1 MNAAD
6 ADGVRIEICG
16 AEIVDEL
23 RPLWLALKTHH
34 ACLLPSEGEPRSDDE
49 GWAIRSGNYRE
60 WIKED
65 DAFFTIAR
73 LTATGAPVAY
83 AFTTLLS
90 AGPTWPTP
98 ARIGYVESLV
108 VAPTT
113 RGTGLGRRML
123 QAVWDQLQTV
133 GATEIRLGVIAANA
147 PARAFYEAL
156 GFEAFEV
163 TMRVGERP

>member
-1 MNAAD
+1 MSSTED
-6 ADGVRIEICG
+6 VRIEICG

-23 RPLWLALKTHH
+23 RPLWTALKAHH
-34 ACLLPSEGEPRSDDE
+34 ASVLPSEGEPRSDDE

-65 DAFFTIAR
+65 DAFFTVAR
-73 LTATGAPVAY
+73 TAATGAPVAY

-90 AGPTWPTP
+90 AGPTWPIP

-113 RGTGLGRRML
+113 RGGGLGRRML
-123 QAVWDQLQTV
+123 QTVWDQLQTV

-147 PARAFYEAL
+147 PARAFYGAL
-156 GFEAFEV
+156 GFETFEV
-163 TMRVGERP
+163 TMRIAERP

>member
-1 MNAAD
+1 MTGSPD
-6 ADGVRIEICG
+6 VRVEICG
-16 AEIVDEL
+16 VEVVDEL
-23 RPLWLALKTHH
+23 RPLWLALKAHH
-34 ACLLPSEGEPRSDDE
+34 TAILPSEGQPRSDDE

-73 LTATGAPVAY
+73 TTATGAPVGY

-98 ARIGYVESLV
+98 ARVGYVESLV
-108 VAPTT
+108 VAPTA
-113 RGTGLGRRML
+113 RGTGLGRRIL
-123 QAVWDQLQTV
+123 QTVWDQLQTV
-133 GATEIRLGVIAANA
+133 GAEEIRLGVIAANA
-147 PARAFYEAL
+147 SGRAFYESL
-156 GFEAFEV
+156 GFEAFEL